1 MSRYFVCPALVL
13 ALLGAS
19 ASCGKAPT
27 GPVPTG
33 DWGGQHIGMVVNN
46 DGAAI
51 EYDCA
56 RGTIDQTLLAADG
69 MFTAIGTH
77 IRGHGGPVREG
88 EIPDKHPAR
97 YDGRIDGRTMT
108 LEVTL
113 TDSGEKLGTFTLER
127 GASPSVFK
135 CL

>member
-1 MSRYFVCPALVL
+1 MKGYVLSSAFVV

-19 ASCGKAPT
+19 ATCGHSPT
-27 GPVPTG
+27 GPVPPG
-33 DWGGQHIGMVVNN
+33 NWGGQHIGMIVST
-46 DGAAI
+46 DGATV

-56 RGTIDQTLLAADG
+56 RGTIDQSLLTADG
-69 MFTAIGTH
+69 TFTAIGTH
-77 IRGHGGPVREG
+77 IREHGGPVREG
-88 EIPDKHPAR
+88 EPADKHPAR
-97 YDGRIDGRTMT
+97 YDGKTDGKTMT

-113 TDSGEKLGTFTLER
+113 TDTGEKLGPFTLQR

>member
-1 MSRYFVCPALVL
+1 
-13 ALLGAS
+13 
-19 ASCGKAPT
+19 
-27 GPVPTG
+27 
-33 DWGGQHIGMVVNN
+33 MVVNSA
-46 DGAAI
+46 GATI

-56 RGTIDQTLLAADG
+56 RGTIDQSLLAADG

-77 IRGHGGPVREG
+77 IPGHGGPVREG

-97 YDGRIDGRTMT
+97 YDGRTDGKTMT

-113 TDSGEKLGTFTLER
+113 TDSGQKLGTFTLER